1 MNNSLDMRVNQRVLE
16 LNGKAYKLD
25 FDMQA
30 FSYAEQVYKAQF
42 DRDVNVAEIIRDL
55 FDVKISAVMAFCYGA
70 MRSGG
75 AAITWQEFSKHI
87 FTYSNFDTVF
97 DVVAGAIEELF
108 ASDGEDAEAG
118 RPEDA
123 KKN

>member
-1 MNNSLDMRVNQRVLE
+1 MNNSLDMRVNERVLE
-16 LNGKAYKLD
+16 LNEKAYKLD

-30 FSYAEQVYKAQF
+30 FSYAEQVYREQF
-42 DRDVNVAEIIRDL
+42 DRDVNVAVIIREL
-55 FDVKISAVMAFCYGA
+55 FDVKMSAVMAFCYGA

-75 AAITWQEFSKHI
+75 EAVTWQDFSKHI

-108 ASDGEDAEAG
+108 ASDGEDAEG
-118 RPEDA
+118 EGPEDA